1 MTKNYACRTPYLSK
15 HTHTSFDCVFC
26 CTSCCK
32 MMASPDVFFFN
43 FSKFWFSGLSQELYL
58 IWLRFLVHIS
68 KMISPTIFHFFK
80 IQIFQ
85 VFQNSS
91 INAKRKLWGV
101 DHLFHKCVIFYLSL
115 MIQIVVLILVSCI
128 YYSFFFLSFLLLI
141 FGIFKYA
148 DLLKIMF

>member
-1 MTKNYACRTPYLSK
+1 MTKNYACRTPSLSK
-15 HTHTSFDCVFC
+15 HRHTSFDCVFC

-68 KMISPTIFHFFK
+68 KMMISPTIFHFFK

-101 DHLFHKCVIFYLSL
+101 HHLFHKCVIFYLSL

-128 YYSFFFLSFLLLI
+128 YYSLFVFCHFCCWFLVYLNMQT
-141 FGIFKYA
+141 Y
-148 DLLKIMF
+148 

>member
-1 MTKNYACRTPYLSK
+1 MTKNYACRTPSLSK

-68 KMISPTIFHFFK
+68 KMMISPTIFHFFK

-101 DHLFHKCVIFYLSL
+101 HHLFHKCVIFYLSL

-128 YYSFFFLSFLLLI
+128 YYSLFFFCHFCCWFLVYLNMQT
-141 FGIFKYA
+141 Y
-148 DLLKIMF
+148 

>member
-1 MTKNYACRTPYLSK
+1 MPVALHIWVSI
-15 HTHTSFDCVFC
+15 HIHHLIVFFVAQVVA
-26 CTSCCK
+26 K
-32 MMASPDVFFFN
+32 WWHLQMFFFFN

-58 IWLRFLVHIS
+58 MWLRFLVHIS

-101 DHLFHKCVIFYLSL
+101 HHLFHKCVIFYLSL